1 MKQRIL
7 LFLTALMLSA
17 SQSLWAAYTV
27 TVDPSMAT
35 STGTIAVDKT
45 SCESGET
52 VTVTPSPA
60 AGYAIDYVKYL
71 GEDYQEIATIAP
83 VDGVYSF
90 TMPDKNV
97 VVTAAF
103 KKLLTSADITISSIP
118 DQTYTGEPLEPA
130 VTINDSEGEGNIADL
145 CDITYSNNINA
156 GTATVTIKAKEE
168 EFYAGETTTTFQ
180 IVAKTVTSPT
190 ITLSATSAAYNGQDQ
205 KPTVT
210 AVKDGNTAISN
221 TEYSVSYKK
230 DAAVV
235 NQCILP
241 GEYTVVITDVDG
253 GNYIVSGSTT
263 FTITGKID
271 PDVTAPKAID
281 NLVYNGQPQALIEAG
296 KCPEGTK
303 MLYKIYEGPE
313 SETEWSEE
321 IPKATKAVAYGIL
334 WKVEGNDI
342 YNSTEEKDLG
352 VAIAKAEITKVEL
365 DKTELTLEQYKAQKP
380 KVTKVYAGE
389 NSALVVDAEWYEVEY
404 PFVVNQPDEYE
415 VKVSAIDKDDQNFTG
430 SATATF
436 KIAKLDPDVTAPKA
450 IEGLVYN
457 GQPQALVTPGKCP
470 EGTTM
475 LYKISTNR
483 ISGTAWSEEI
493 PKATDA
499 GSYNI
504 AWKVEGFDM
513 YNSIQG
519 NEFANIYPSV
529 KSRWGMITG
538 PSDATKGMLKTGGT
552 ICIPTTTEDGQQV
565 TGIADGA
572 FADAKD
578 NVTFVIKGVSKSF
591 TVGQNATGEGNVETS
606 AQELDDMAK
615 QPNLLETLK
624 KGKIFAWLDNFAL
637 MTYSSG
643 IDVKI
648 PATVKIDTTVTKIID
663 SVITDPQK
671 RQLAMNYIGND
682 TRIMISFETSDY
694 LQPYKCNVE
703 NTLTQGHVVSV
714 SSLNKDMWNET
725 DKAFIYTAN
734 NGILLACDT
743 TRLMK
748 FAEHCVDSLITKWN
762 LTIFANLLKPK
773 VVSFI
778 TDHRAKLVAEYN
790 GKKTATGD
798 AQTYSPNML
807 VPVVEAYNYKN
818 DDQYTY
824 YALTYNALSKKY
836 EFVKIADNSSK
847 TPEGRALLKVPTSM
861 AKASSRSLTIITD
874 DGEGTTKIAPAI
886 VEMES
891 DVWYNLSGQRI
902 EKPTRKGLYIHNGR
916 KEVVK

>member
-17 SQSLWAAYTV
+17 SQSLWAYTV
-27 TVDPSMAT
+27 TTINGAKISDP
-35 STGTIAVDKT
+35 GTDLNVGDEMLVSLDEDYTPPEGYGDFI
-45 SCESGET
+45 GFI
-52 VTVTPSPA
+52 VTN
-60 AGYAIDYVKYL
+60 DD
-71 GEDYQEIATIAP
+71 GEDIT
-83 VDGVYSF
+83 
-90 TMPDKNV
+90 N
-97 VVTAAF
+97 TAG
-103 KKLLTSADITISSIP
+103 LLTKIEGEMSYTLVMPACNITISTRWVKSLTCADITISAIA
-118 DQTYTGEPLEPA
+118 DQTYTGSALTPA
-130 VTINDSEGEGNIADL
+130 VTVKDGEEDITDC
-145 CDITYSNNINA
+145 CDITYSDNINA
-156 GTATVTIKAKEE
+156 GTATVTIKAKTGTN
-168 EFYAGETTTTFQ
+168 YTGET
-180 IVAKTVTSPT
+180 
-190 ITLSATSAAYNGQDQ
+190 
-205 KPTVT
+205 
-210 AVKDGNTAISN
+210 
-221 TEYSVSYKK
+221 
-230 DAAVV
+230 
-235 NQCILP
+235 
-241 GEYTVVITDVDG
+241 
-253 GNYIVSGSTT
+253 STT
-263 FTITGKID
+263 FKIKASKID

-470 EGTTM
+470 EGTKM
-475 LYKISTNR
+475 LYKISANR
-483 ISGTAWSEEI
+483 ISGTAWSEKI

-519 NEFANIYPSV
+519 NEFAYIDPSV

-824 YALTYNALSKKY
+824 YALTYNASSKKY